1 MSREPF
7 RPRSDYRHWTPVLTR
22 WFDNDVFGH
31 VNNTIYYI
39 WLDTA
44 VCGWLMEA
52 GLLEVDGEDLI
63 GLVVDTGCSYAS
75 PVSFPER
82 VEIGLRVAKLGNSS
96 VTYHLGVFVE
106 GAESASAQGHF
117 THVYVDRINRRP
129 AKLDQRWRELLAQLT

>member
-1 MSREPF
+1 MPREPF
-7 RPRSDYRHWTPVLTR
+7 RPRSGLSPLDSPSSTR

-31 VNNTIYYI
+31 VNNTIYYG

-63 GLVVDTGCSYAS
+63 GLVVDTGCAYAS
-75 PVSFPER
+75 PVSFPEK
-82 VEIGLRVAKLGNSS
+82 VEIGLRVAKMGNSS

-106 GAESASAQGHF
+106 GAESALGTGTFHPCLC
-117 THVYVDRINRRP
+117 RP
-129 AKLDQRWRELLAQLT
+129 RQPATSTPG